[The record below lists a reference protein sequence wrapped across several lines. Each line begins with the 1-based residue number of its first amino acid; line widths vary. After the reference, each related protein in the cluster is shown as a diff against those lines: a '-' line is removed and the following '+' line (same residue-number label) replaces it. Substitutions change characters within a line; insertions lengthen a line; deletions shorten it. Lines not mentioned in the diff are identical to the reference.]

1 MSLITDVS
9 RLGHM
14 GARFNQMK
22 GTRDARL
29 LIDHKAIKDAHNA
42 WGKVILTH
50 LSPYYGH
57 RCGRITSASLLKK
70 KPGFFKDWMPWA
82 PDTKHLYDTLIAD
95 ILFTHDLPE

>member
-1 MSLITDVS
+1 MPLITAVCG
-9 RLGHM
+9 LGHM

-22 GTRDARL
+22 GTRDTRL

-42 WGKVILTH
+42 WVKVMFTH
-50 LSPYYGH
+50 MSPYYAQL
-57 RCGRITSASLLKK
+57 CGSMTPACLLTK